1 MYTDAHQ
8 RNVMA
13 MMASIQR
20 RLQMGLDNG
29 GERQFLTH
37 TLQYLTTSSGRQVD
51 MEDWM
56 ITSYEVEFEH
66 EIGSGGLYVISFYF
80 TCIFYHGCIFLLAG
94 KCSKGAGTRPVWH

>member
-1 MYTDAHQ
+1 MYADAHQ

-20 RLQMGLDNG
+20 RLQMGSDED

-37 TLQYLTTSSGRQVD
+37 ALQYLITSSGRQVE
-51 MEDWM
+51 MADWM

-66 EIGSGGLYVISFYF
+66 EIGSGGLYVFAFYF
-80 TCIFYHGCIFLLAG
+80 TCPQHLII
-94 KCSKGAGTRPVWH
+94 VV